1 MERLFSVADDRG
13 LIGTVVAGSYRVTAL
28 LGAGAMG
35 KVYRAEDVER
45 GTPVALKVLHPF
57 LSANKEAGARFRR
70 EAFVGVR
77 LLHPNCVAVLDFG
90 TAADGSFYLAM
101 ELLEGES
108 LGDRLDREGAMPWPR
123 ALAIARHVL
132 RGLDHAHRESVV
144 HRDIKPDNVFLSD
157 RDGDP
162 DFARVLDFGIAKL
175 VGDVAGQAITQ
186 AGISIGTPSYLSPE
200 QAIGGALDGRSDLYS
215 LSIVLY
221 EMLAG
226 RTPFGHL
233 EPMKRLLAHVAEPV
247 PALGDVAPGI
257 DVPPEVEALVRD
269 GLAKKP
275 EERIASAAEYLARID
290 ALLAPLAAV
299 ARPPE
304 RSVPAPAA
312 AEPVAA
318 PAVISTRPTRRSR
331 ARRALAAAALV
342 VATASVAVA
351 SRSIGGDSPLLHRAE
366 PVAAAER
373 SPQPPPPMRAEV
385 REAIELLENGKTCAA
400 RRRAVVRLKAL
411 GDPRAIP
418 HLDKARSRPRRGKNS
433 NACLKAVAASALE
446 HLSAIEAP
454 E

>member
-1 MERLFSVADDRG
+1 MEKLFSVADDRG
-13 LIGTVVAGSYRVTAL
+13 LVGTVVAGSYRVTAL

-45 GTPVALKVLHPF
+45 GTPVALKVLHAF

-123 ALAIARHVL
+123 ALRIARHVL

-144 HRDIKPDNVFLSD
+144 HRDIKPDNIFLPD

-162 DFARVLDFGIAKL
+162 EFARVLDFGIAKL

-200 QAIGGALDGRSDLYS
+200 QAVGGALDGRSDLYS
-215 LSIVLY
+215 LSVVLY

-247 PALGDVAPGI
+247 PALGDVAPGVE
-257 DVPPEVEALVRD
+257 VPPEVEALVRD

-275 EERIASAAEYLARID
+275 EERIASAAEYLVRID
-290 ALLAPLAAV
+290 ALLAPVAAV
-299 ARPPE
+299 ARPPA
-304 RSVPAPAA
+304 RSQLAPAA

-318 PAVISTRPTRRSR
+318 PATISTRPRRR
-331 ARRALAAAALV
+331 PRPRRALAVAALV
-342 VATASVAVA
+342 VAAATAAVA
-351 SRSIGGDSPLLHRAE
+351 WRSVGGGSSLVHRAE

-373 SPQPPPPMRAEV
+373 LPSPPPPMAPEV
-385 REAIELLENGKTCAA
+385 RAAIETLENGKTCAV
-400 RRRAVVRLKAL
+400 RRKAAVRLKTL

-418 HLDKARSRPRRGKNS
+418 HLEKARSRPRRGKNT
-433 NACLKAVAASALE
+433 NACLKAPAIAAIE
-446 HLSAIEAP
+446 HLSGIARP
-454 E
+454 K